1 MWFLANDPLCLSIL
15 VLRIAENEG
24 MLLSYLM
31 SRRALT
37 NYFLTNYF
45 HGDDNC
51 LFMYLYG
58 QVLDW
63 VRLSKNGKKGIN

>member
-1 MWFLANDPLCLSIL
+1 MSIYSCS
-15 VLRIAENEG
+15 ENEG

-31 SRRALT
+31 SRRA
-37 NYFLTNYF
+37 LTNYF